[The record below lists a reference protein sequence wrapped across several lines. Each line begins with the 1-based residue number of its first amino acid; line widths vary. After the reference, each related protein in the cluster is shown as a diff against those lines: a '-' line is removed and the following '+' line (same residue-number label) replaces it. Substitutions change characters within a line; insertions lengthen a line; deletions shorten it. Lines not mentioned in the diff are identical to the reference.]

1 MKSPF
6 LTYFTFLL
14 LFLSCKKTSCLENA
28 GTKVISHR
36 KTASFNKIDLFDNV
50 NLIITQ
56 DSTEAI
62 AVEAGANVLPNI
74 ITSVEKGVLT
84 IKNSTSCNWLR
95 EPSETINVYVSV
107 SNLNNLNYQGSGRV
121 TSTNTIV
128 TDTITIFS
136 KEGAGIVNLSLN
148 AKHTNTN
155 IQQESPDIILNGKSI
170 SCHAYIDSRGSIDF
184 KNFEVMFMDIGYTSV
199 RDASINVSEGLNVII
214 YHTGNLFYKGN
225 PHINTKFYSSGRL
238 FQIP

>member
-148 AKHTNTN
+148 TVQTNAI
-155 IQQESPDIILNGKSI
+155 IQKESPDFILHGNSDN
-170 SCHAYIDSRGSIDF
+170 CYAAIDSRGSINFAD
-184 KNFEVMFMDIGYTSV
+184 FEVKRMYIGYICV
-199 RDASINVSEGLNVII
+199 RNATINVTESLIAVL
-214 YHTGNLFYKGN
+214 YHTGNIYYKGN
-225 PHINTKFYSSGRL
+225 PLIENSYYSSGRL
-238 FQIP
+238 IKVP